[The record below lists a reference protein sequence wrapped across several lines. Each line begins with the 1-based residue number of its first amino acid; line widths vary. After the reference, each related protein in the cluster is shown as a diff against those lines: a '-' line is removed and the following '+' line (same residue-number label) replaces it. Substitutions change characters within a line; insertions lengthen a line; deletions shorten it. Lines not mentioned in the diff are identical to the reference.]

1 MADLKTQF
9 GFTDSLFEAINEVKK
24 ASGTSVADSDAQIKR
39 AKANL
44 DAAELNARQQKERE
58 KVQKKKESLRTEE
71 AEIEEEKFDALKHV
85 KKPSPAVKTAAK
97 DVKRGSYADR
107 AALMKAGGVKDDRGP
122 RGVTQEETEIEES
135 FSPSQIAALKK
146 EYSTINGIDPSSD
159 NYKKLIAM
167 LDKLDL
173 ASLKSLAG
181 AEIKFVSGLA
191 KNRVMRKSVKKEEVE
206 SIDELSAKQKAMDK
220 NKNGKIDGSD
230 LAKLRNKSVSES
242 DAAYG
247 DSLRAKEEKRK
258 MSGISGADKS
268 KLSAIVAMLNKEKK
282 KHPQGADFAAQRR
295 KERMASNGRM
305 DEEVE
310 HKDGLN
316 EEYYVQRSRDGNIH
330 VGSSKNG
337 IDVPVYKIQPEHSK
351 KIKSLTHGGE
361 YNFTDAAN
369 KKVVAKRSNNT
380 VTLSSPDK
388 KRLMSAPHN
397 FFKEEAELEEG
408 AGNLKP
414 GWMLKKDPELAKK
427 VKEKQDLAKKRQ
439 ASYGDKSAGK
449 SVAEGIID
457 KIKAAKR
464 GMDARAKAADHFDRA
479 GDPNNADK
487 KKDLKRAVK
496 YHNLVN
502 KEEVESDEVGI
513 VEALETSK
521 VPVGSRPKGIG
532 WSLHRAGKQHNEPH
546 DTYKR
551 TTKQVASSSS
561 KNEEV
566 EEEVKDEYGRKV
578 DKYLKKKYGSDDSK
592 KKQPQGAEFAAAR
605 RKERMDKNGRM
616 DEEVKVGDKVSFD
629 HPMSAI
635 PGKTMKK
642 VGTIKKIVGDTAHLK
657 SSTKY
662 GTLSYE
668 KKVSE
673 LRKEEVEVV
682 QEAAVTKQ
690 AVIDYLVKGGFNK
703 ADVSKDVEKLFAQ
716 AVKSYPTGNTKKIAD
731 VISSL
736 RVNESLELDEG
747 KYDNKYTIYHKDYSS
762 AVQHAAVHAGKQ
774 GYEIDHD
781 DWDRVVA
788 MGPKKPSSGKT
799 NILSVSLK
807 KDGKESKKKL
817 HMQVYNMDNKG
828 YELNTYVEE
837 VQLDELNKDT
847 VYSYAKKSEKDQ
859 DDQEDK
865 MNKAVKANDP
875 KKANDAGRKFLNR
888 LKGSERAEKR
898 LNAEEAAGYDEF
910 KSGGKPLEKKFN
922 KAFKAMGIKSDIKIK
937 TVGNVSVNEAVKPT
951 KKFKDMKKKNVAGT
965 KSEEGASKKGE
976 PLSGKKEAIE
986 VNPELHKNQK

>member
-9 GFTDSLFEAINEVKK
+9 GFTDSLFDAINEVKK
-24 ASGTSVADSDAQIKR
+24 ASGTSVAGADAQIRR

-44 DAAELNARQQKERE
+44 DAAELRARHEKERD

-71 AEIEEEKFDALKHV
+71 AEQVDEADKKPSTAQMSHQGKTTLKHIKNPTVQQRMAAHDIKPGTSGYRDRIDALKD
-85 KKPSPAVKTAAK
+85 AK
-97 DVKRGSYADR
+97 AHGNLK
-107 AALMKAGGVKDDRGP
+107 
-122 RGVTQEETEIEES
+122 EEEIEES
-135 FSPSQIAALKK
+135 FSASQIATLKK

-191 KNRVMRKSVKKEEVE
+191 KNRVMRKSVKEEVE
-206 SIDELSAKQKAMDK
+206 SLDELSKDTLKSYAKKAVGDLHKQGVKQNDQKAVARYKGLHKAVDKLSEEDVEEELKGGQVKLDK
-220 NKNGKIDGSD
+220 NKNGK
-230 LAKLRNKSVSES
+230 L
-242 DAAYG
+242 DAE
-247 DSLRAKEEKRK
+247 DF
-258 MSGISGADKS
+258 
-268 KLSAIVAMLNKEKK
+268 KK
-282 KHPQGADFAAQRR
+282 VR
-295 KERMASNGRM
+295 KE
-305 DEEVE
+305 DVE
-310 HKDGLN
+310 
-316 EEYYVQRSRDGNIH
+316 I
-330 VGSSKNG
+330 
-337 IDVPVYKIQPEHSK
+337 
-351 KIKSLTHGGE
+351 
-361 YNFTDAAN
+361 
-369 KKVVAKRSNNT
+369 
-380 VTLSSPDK
+380 
-388 KRLMSAPHN
+388 
-397 FFKEEAELEEG
+397 EEG
-408 AGNLKP
+408 TGNLKP

-449 SVAEGIID
+449 SVAEGIMD
-457 KIKAAKR
+457 KIKAVKR
-464 GMDARAKAADHFDRA
+464 GMDARAKAADHFDKA
-479 GDPNNADK
+479 GDPTNPNK
-487 KKDLKRAVK
+487 SKDLKRAVK

-561 KNEEV
+561 KNEETINETGGPKV
-566 EEEVKDEYGRKV
+566 YQKDNKHIEKYSDDKFWLYVDNKKTKEFSSLEMAKSAALEEEVKDEYGRKV

-592 KKQPQGAEFAAAR
+592 KKQPQGAEAAEKR
-605 RKERMDKNGRM
+605 RKERLASNGRM

-629 HPMSAI
+629 HPMKAI

-642 VGTIKKIVGDTAHLK
+642 VGTVHKVEDGTVHIKVKD
-657 SSTKY
+657 KY
-662 GTLSYE
+662 GVINH
-668 KKVSE
+668 KKSASE
-673 LRKEEVEVV
+673 LTKEEFESID
-682 QEAAVTKQ
+682 EA
-690 AVIDYLVKGGFNK
+690 
-703 ADVSKDVEKLFAQ
+703 
-716 AVKSYPTGNTKKIAD
+716 P
-731 VISSL
+731 
-736 RVNESLELDEG
+736 

-762 AVQHAAVHAGKQ
+762 AVQHAALNAGKQ

-799 NILSVSLK
+799 NILTVSLK

-837 VQLDELNKDT
+837 VQLDELSKKTLGSYVKKAAFDLGQKGISAGQHTDKKKWLPITKKMNKRTDSIVKATDKLTKEDVEHINELNKDT

-859 DDQEDK
+859 DNQEKK
-865 MNKAVKANDP
+865 MGAAIKAKDP
-875 KKANDAGRKFLNR
+875 KTANDAGRKFLNR
-888 LKGSERAEKR
+888 LRGSERAEKR
-898 LNAEEAAGYDEF
+898 LNAEEADSYDEY

-951 KKFKDMKKKNVAGT
+951 KKFKDMKKKNTAGT
-965 KSEEGASKKGE
+965 KSEEGSSKKGE
-976 PLSGKKEAIE
+976 PLSGKKESIE